1 MIKSLKRFA
10 VIGAALIGAAM
21 VTACG
26 AKVEVPPAH
35 VGKIMTKDG
44 YQEALIPT
52 SKLRLPQCWNYCD
65 RLVVL
70 DIADKAYQEDL
81 NIFIPEDQLNLGVTV
96 KATLSINPKK
106 TNELFN
112 SISPKEINSDESLI
126 ESGRIYQTYASQII
140 QKEVREYLSKFSI
153 SQIASSNEK
162 INAELGVKLS
172 AVLSERT
179 PYNVRFVGL
188 TGLQYPKIITDA
200 QEAAAERREAIQKE
214 EAQTKVSEAQLER
227 QLKEARLQRAIDK
240 EKAETEAEAQ
250 RVLATSV
257 DARVLQLRELEI
269 KQTLAAAQLK
279 AAEKWDGKQP
289 TNVTTLGGD
298 GKIPLLMTMPAMGK

>member
-1 MIKSLKRFA
+1 MNFKRIASILA
-10 VIGAALIGAAM
+10 VAAGALL
-21 VTACG
+21 VSACG
-26 AKVEVPPAH
+26 QKVEIPPAH

-44 YQEALIPT
+44 YQETLIPT
-52 SKLRLPQCWNYCD
+52 SKIRLDKCWAYCD
-65 RLVVL
+65 RLVML
-70 DIADKAYQEDL
+70 DIADKAYKEEL

-112 SISPKEINSDESLI
+112 SVSPKEINGDVSII
-126 ESGRIYQTYASQII
+126 EAERIYQTYASQII
-140 QKEVREYLSKFSI
+140 QKEVREMLSKYSI

-162 INAELGVKLS
+162 INSDLS
-172 AVLSERT
+172 VRLNDVLSKNT

-227 QLKEARLQRAIDK
+227 QLKEARLSRAIEK
-240 EKAETEAEAQ
+240 EKAETEADAQ

-257 DARVLQLRELEI
+257 DGRVMQLRELEI
-269 KQTLAAAQLK
+269 KKILADAQLAAAN
-279 AAEKWDGKQP
+279 KWDGKQP
-289 TNVTTLGGD
+289 TTVTTLGGSD
-298 GKIPLLMTMPAMGK
+298 AKIPLLMTMPAMGK

>member
-1 MIKSLKRFA
+1 MFKSIKRLASIAA
-10 VIGAALIGAAM
+10 VVFGAAL
-21 VTACG
+21 VSACG
-26 AKVEVPPAH
+26 QKVEVPPAH

-44 YQEALIPT
+44 YQENIIPT
-52 SKLRLPQCWNYCD
+52 SKFRMDKCWAYCD
-65 RLVVL
+65 RLVLL

-106 TNELFN
+106 TEELFKA
-112 SISPKEINSDESLI
+112 ISPKELDSQQSVI
-126 ESGRIYQTYASQII
+126 ESHKIYQTYASQII
-140 QKEVREYLSKFSI
+140 QKEVREYLSKYSI

-162 INAELGVKLS
+162 INSDLAERLGKVI
-172 AVLSERT
+172 AERT

-188 TGLQYPKIITDA
+188 TGLAYPKIITDA

-227 QLKEARLQRAIDK
+227 QLKEARLQRAIEK
-240 EKAETEAEAQ
+240 EKAETEADAQ
-250 RVLATSV
+250 KVLATSV
-257 DARVLQLRELEI
+257 DSRVMQLRELEI
-269 KQTLAAAQLK
+269 KKTLADAQLK

-289 TNVTTLGGD
+289 TTVTTLGGD